1 MSTLHEQLTLA
12 IKNTSLNI
20 APNTDWT
27 VEEYHE
33 FMAYVHAGWLW
44 QDCGKWFEIHPD
56 WDKPPMWCP
65 DDDEEEDVFIKRGS
79 KDILGFFKRKEE
91 VDLCCSETGE
101 IDEETGFKVMD
112 CDLCGQGLI
121 EEVGNCRSCNIEL
134 DHLRDG
140 TTEDGHRCSDCYWT
154 ETQGYIPA

>member
-1 MSTLHEQLTLA
+1 MIFLYWSGLTNKFKYTEVDKIDLDFSLYMIVYLTTRTMSTLHEQLTLA

-79 KDILGFFKRKEE
+79 KDILGFFKRKE
-91 VDLCCSETGE
+91 DLCCSETGE

-121 EEVGNCRSCNIEL
+121 EE
-134 DHLRDG
+134 
-140 TTEDGHRCSDCYWT
+140 
-154 ETQGYIPA
+154 